1 VTSLGTNRANRV
13 GLALT
18 GAILLLGGLTAAVRG
33 AAFVPHHLGA
43 AHVPVIGRFVRAFA
57 DAHLWFWIALAALA
71 VVIGILAL
79 CWLGA
84 QARRPTLRTIRLE
97 PDTRHGA
104 TTLSA
109 HAVTDAIENDLNVGP
124 NVRRATVGLTGSR
137 GRPHLLLNVT
147 VEPDTDPAAARSNIH
162 QAVERARHA
171 LENDDQPATVRLRVS
186 R

>member
-1 VTSLGTNRANRV
+1 MGTRANRL

-18 GAILLLGGLTAAVRG
+18 GLILLLGGLTAAVRG

-71 VVIGILAL
+71 VAIGILAL
-79 CWLGA
+79 SWLGA
-84 QARRPTLRTIRLE
+84 QGRRPVLRTIRLE
-97 PDTRHGA
+97 PDTRYGA

-109 HAVTDAIENDLNVGP
+109 RAVADALEDDLSADP
-124 NVRRATVGLTGSR
+124 YVRRATAGLTGSR
-137 GRPHLLLNVT
+137 SRPHLLLNVT
-147 VEPDTDPAAARSNIH
+147 VDPDADPAAARSSIH
-162 QAVERARHA
+162 EAVERARHA
-171 LENDDQPATVRLRVS
+171 LEHDDQPATVRIRVG